1 MRERPEVPDAFELV
15 LDAFLFL
22 SPSRP
27 AGFAVGA
34 IPLSEILA
42 WCDCHPIGIPRADF
56 VRLVRQVD
64 LLFLKDHA
72 TQQTKATDGPEKN
85 ADR

>member
-1 MRERPEVPDAFELV
+1 LRERPEVPDHFELV

-42 WCDCHPIGIPRADF
+42 FADAHPLGIPRFEF
-56 VRLVRQVD
+56 VRIIRLID
-64 LLFLKDHA
+64 LAFLAEHHA
-72 TQQTKATDGPEKN
+72 QKAKPKDGPETH